1 MSLFFSI
8 ELESKKY
15 AKNLSIS
22 DEAHDRVFFEG
33 DLGSLSELS
42 IIDNKSLEVLGS
54 RGALRIEL
62 DTDTLSRLL
71 ESPNQ
76 ILSLGSNII
85 SSQSMKKE
93 T

>member
-15 AKNLSIS
+15 AKNISIS

-54 RGALRIEL
+54 RGTLRIEL
-62 DTDTLSRLL
+62 DTYTLKQVID
-71 ESPNQ
+71 SPD
-76 ILSLGSNII
+76 LSFKLYSDENHGGLGD
-85 SSQSMKKE
+85 
-93 T
+93 